1 MSKSLRTLQQ
11 RKAALVADARKLVE
25 SAHAEN
31 RDLDDAETAQYDTL
45 MASIQAAQ
53 RQIEREEALIEAE
66 RSAGVPVPE
75 NARISVS
82 ENIEHDPKRGF
93 RSLGEFARSVHMATV
108 NPMRAD
114 ERLRYG
120 GIGAVAPTTYGG
132 EGSGPDGGFL
142 IPPEFSRDIFTLSL
156 GEDAL
161 LPYTDDY
168 DIEGNSMVFPKD
180 ETTPWG
186 TDGIRAYWQAE
197 ANTGTATK
205 PKLSAT
211 TQFLHKMMALVP
223 LTDELI
229 ADGPALGQYLNRK
242 IGDSIRW
249 KTNDSLLF
257 GAGNGMPI
265 GALQGNAAIVVA
277 KDSGQATQTL
287 TISNL
292 SKMIARLPPGSFGR
306 AIWLVNNDVLPALF
320 TLTLG
325 NYPIYLPIS
334 AGAQESPYG
343 MLLGRPVFVS
353 QHAKSF
359 SSQGDVI
366 LLDLSYYR
374 TIKKASGIETAT
386 SMHLYFDADAMAFR
400 TVFRLDGQPTIVNPI
415 KPANGTNNLSPF
427 IQLAAR

>member
-1 MSKSLRTLQQ
+1 
-11 RKAALVADARKLVE
+11 
-25 SAHAEN
+25 
-31 RDLDDAETAQYDTL
+31 

-120 GIGAVAPTTYGG
+120 GIGAVAPATYGG

>member
-1 MSKSLRTLQQ
+1 MSKTLRTLQQ

-31 RDLDDAETAQYDTL
+31 RDLDDSETAQYDTL

-120 GIGAVAPTTYGG
+120 GIGAVAPATYGG

>member
-1 MSKSLRTLQQ
+1 MSKTLRTLQQ

-120 GIGAVAPTTYGG
+120 GIGAVAPATYGG

-374 TIKKASGIETAT
+374 TIKKASCSA
-386 SMHLYFDADAMAFR
+386 SMASRPSSIRSSRR
-400 TVFRLDGQPTIVNPI
+400 TGRTTCRRSSSSR
-415 KPANGTNNLSPF
+415 PANFRRISICCPV
-427 IQLAAR
+427 

>member
-1 MSKSLRTLQQ
+1 MSKTLRTLQQ
-11 RKAALVADARKLVE
+11 RKAALVADARKLVDA
-25 SAHAEN
+25 AHVED
-31 RDLDDAETAQYDTL
+31 RDLNEAEATQYDTL
-45 MASIQAAQ
+45 MASIQSTQ

-66 RSAGVPVPE
+66 RTAGVPIPDG
-75 NARISVS
+75 ARISVS
-82 ENIEHDPKRGF
+82 ENIEQDPKRGF
-93 RSLGEFARSVHMATV
+93 RTLGEFARSVHMATV

-114 ERLRYG
+114 DRLRYG
-120 GIGAVAPTTYGG
+120 AVAPGTYGG

-142 IPPEFSRDIFTLSL
+142 VPPEFSRDIFTLSL

-197 ANTGTATK
+197 ASTGTATK

-211 TQFLHKMMALVP
+211 TQYLHKMMALVP

-249 KTNDSLLF
+249 KTNESLLF

-366 LLDLSYYR
+366 LLDMSYYR

-400 TVFRLDGQPTIVNPI
+400 TVFRLDGQPAITNPI
-415 KPANGTNNLSPF
+415 KPANGSSNLSPF

>member
-1 MSKSLRTLQQ
+1 MSKTLRTLQQ

-120 GIGAVAPTTYGG
+120 GIGAVAPATYGG

-229 ADGPALGQYLNRK
+229 AYGPALGQYLNRK

>member
-1 MSKSLRTLQQ
+1 
-11 RKAALVADARKLVE
+11 
-25 SAHAEN
+25 
-31 RDLDDAETAQYDTL
+31 
-45 MASIQAAQ
+45 
-53 RQIEREEALIEAE
+53 
-66 RSAGVPVPE
+66 VPVPE

-108 NPMRAD
+108 TPMRAD

-120 GIGAVAPTTYGG
+120 GIGAVAPATYGG